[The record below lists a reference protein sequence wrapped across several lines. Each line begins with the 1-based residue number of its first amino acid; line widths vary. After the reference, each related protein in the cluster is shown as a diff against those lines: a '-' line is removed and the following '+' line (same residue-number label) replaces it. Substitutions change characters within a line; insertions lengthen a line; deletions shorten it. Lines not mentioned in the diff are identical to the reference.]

1 MGRKMERCMNESSQF
16 LLYTARDGAVKV
28 VEVFFREETVWLTR
42 KALAE
47 LFGVRRPACGPVVR
61 LAGDHAGE
69 YFFTGGSYTAA
80 RHDL

>member
-1 MGRKMERCMNESSQF
+1 MSEPNQF
-16 LLYTARDGAVKV
+16 LLHTALAGAVE

-47 LFGVRRPACGPVVR
+47 LFGVKRPACGPVVR
-61 LAGDHAGE
+61 LAGDHADE
-69 YFFTGGSYTAA
+69 CFFKGGSYTAA